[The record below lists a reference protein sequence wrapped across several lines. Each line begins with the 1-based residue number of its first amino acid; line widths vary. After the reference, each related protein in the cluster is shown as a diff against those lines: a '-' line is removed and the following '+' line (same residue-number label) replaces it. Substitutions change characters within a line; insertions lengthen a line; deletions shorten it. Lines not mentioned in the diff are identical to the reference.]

1 MSLLFSHRLILDVVL
16 IDVYSL
22 LDVVLIDVYSL
33 KGFSL
38 KIP

>member
-22 LDVVLIDVYSL
+22 